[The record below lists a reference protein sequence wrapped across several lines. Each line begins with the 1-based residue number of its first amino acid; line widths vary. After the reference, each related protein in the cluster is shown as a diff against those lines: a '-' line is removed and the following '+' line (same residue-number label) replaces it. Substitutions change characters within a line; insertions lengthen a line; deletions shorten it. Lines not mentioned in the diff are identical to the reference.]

1 MNKSPLIFLLA
12 IVSLLFSD
20 TALAYEGRYLAF
32 GLGHSEA
39 KVGNVNY
46 TGVGASI
53 LLGAQFNKHLAM
65 EIEYVDFGELVD
77 TTAKV
82 SANSKAIS
90 AIFLL
95 PITHRASIYAK
106 LGVAQVSSSLNG
118 AGLTGLR
125 STISS
130 LPYGLGLQYEM
141 SKKSTLRIFAD
152 DGYTY
157 QVNGATT
164 TVTTTNSNST
174 GGISRIGFS
183 TLYTF
188 D

>member
-12 IVSLLFSD
+12 IASLFFSG

-118 AGLTGLR
+118 AGLSGLR

-164 TVTTTNSNST
+164 TLTTTNTNST

>member
-1 MNKSPLIFLLA
+1 MNKSSLIFLLA
-12 IVSLLFSD
+12 IVSLFFSGS
-20 TALAYEGRYLAF
+20 ALAYEGRYLAI
-32 GLGHSEA
+32 GLGHSET
-39 KVGNVNY
+39 KIGGINY
-46 TGVGASI
+46 TGVGASV

-77 TTAKV
+77 TGAKI

-90 AIFLL
+90 ALFLL
-95 PITHRASIYAK
+95 PITRRASIYAK

-118 AGLTGLR
+118 AGLSGLR
-125 STISS
+125 STVSS

-141 SKKSTLRIFAD
+141 SKKSMLRIFAD

-164 TVTTTNSNST
+164 TVTTTNTNST

-183 TLYTF
+183 TIYTF

>member
-1 MNKSPLIFLLA
+1 MNQSPLLLLLSL
-12 IVSLLFSD
+12 VSLFFAN
-20 TALAYEGRYLAF
+20 TAQAYEGRYLAF

-39 KVGNVNY
+39 KIAGINY
-46 TGVGASI
+46 TGVGGSI

-65 EIEYVDFGELVD
+65 EIEYVDFGELAD
-77 TTAKV
+77 TAAKI

-95 PITHRASIYAK
+95 PVSQRLSIYAK
-106 LGVAQVSSSLNG
+106 LGVAQVSSALNG
-118 AGLTGLR
+118 TGLSGLR

-141 SKKSTLRIFAD
+141 SRKTALRLFAD

-164 TVTTTNSNST
+164 TLTTTNTNST